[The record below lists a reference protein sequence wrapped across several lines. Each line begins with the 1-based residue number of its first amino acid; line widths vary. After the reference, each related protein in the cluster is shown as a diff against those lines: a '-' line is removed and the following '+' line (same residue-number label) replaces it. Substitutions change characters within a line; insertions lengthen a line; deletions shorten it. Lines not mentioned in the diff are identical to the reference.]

1 MEGFIYYT
9 FYREKAQT
17 LELMGFRGGM
27 LMNMF
32 DYLEWRGDLTFDVSE
47 FNDVDNLILSQI
59 AYVGFKGVIPEA
71 GQSGDI
77 SLKNAADYFFQLH
90 TEEELKKDKSFIAG
104 APFLMREAA
113 KTERFGNVR
122 LSKYEEVVDED
133 EEMQFAAFHAKLPD
147 GTVYIAFK
155 GTDDTLVGW
164 KEDFNMSFIVPVPSQ
179 EEAVTYVNSTVTR
192 MMGKVMFGG
201 HSKGGNLAIYAAAY
215 AAPRVKKKIIRV
227 YNNDGPGFDKNIIKS
242 NDYKQI
248 CPLIKGI
255 VPQHSVVGMLLE
267 HNEDYIVVESSQ
279 TGLMQHDAASWQV
292 KGREFVKVDKLS
304 KESMAL
310 NKALR
315 NWINSID
322 IEERKHFVDTLFG
335 LISAS
340 GAKNLSDITKD
351 RFASA
356 NALIKS
362 YNALDKDSRNMI
374 RRLLMS
380 LGGQIGRV
388 RRRKA

>member
-1 MEGFIYYT
+1 
-9 FYREKAQT
+9 
-17 LELMGFRGGM
+17 
-27 LMNMF
+27 MNMF

-71 GQSGDI
+71 GQRGDI

-113 KTERFGNVR
+113 KTERFGNIR
-122 LSKYEEVVDED
+122 LSKYEEIVDED

-192 MMGKVMFGG
+192 MMGKVMLGG

-242 NDYKQI
+242 DDYKQI

-267 HNEDYIVVESSQ
+267 HKEDYIVVESSQ

-388 RRRKA
+388 RRRKV